1 MLQNYEYFL
10 TLAETKNISKAAE
23 KLYVSHQC
31 LSRYLKN
38 LEDECG
44 LTLFQRK
51 PTLELTYAG
60 TVLADSMREIQRIEQ
75 DTRRKLTDLK
85 DGSTGAVRLGVTE
98 GRLRIFLP
106 GLIKAYQEMFPG
118 VMLRAVSAPTKEL
131 LELLVDNKLDLVLGS
146 PTDRVIPNLEYLTIM
161 EEDLYLVVSDSLL
174 QQYFPDSYPECKE
187 EFYNGADIRLFQNV
201 PFCAATKG
209 YNSRSIIDEF
219 LQTTNTTIRIIYE
232 ANQPDLLHLMTAHDY
247 AASFS
252 LSMYL
257 PHIHSLNQSLPEG
270 HKLNVFPI
278 KGLSRKN
285 PIFLIYRKGTY
296 LPNYTK
302 ALIGLIQRQCTA
314 YQEPLDQLLW

>member
-1 MLQNYEYFL
+1 M
-10 TLAETKNISKAAE
+10 
-23 KLYVSHQC
+23 
-31 LSRYLKN
+31 
-38 LEDECG
+38 
-44 LTLFQRK
+44 
-51 PTLELTYAG
+51 
-60 TVLADSMREIQRIEQ
+60 
-75 DTRRKLTDLK
+75 
-85 DGSTGAVRLGVTE
+85 TE

-146 PTDRVIPNLEYLTIM
+146 PTDRVIHNLEYLTIM

-187 EFYNGADIRLFQNV
+187 KFFKGADIRLFQNV

-257 PHIHSLNQSLPEG
+257 PHIHSLNQSLAEG

>member
-23 KLYVSHQC
+23 RLYVSHQC
-31 LSRYLKN
+31 VSRYLKN
-38 LEDECG
+38 LEKECG
-44 LTLFQRK
+44 LMLFQRK
-51 PTLELTYAG
+51 PALELTYAG
-60 TVLADSMREIQRIEQ
+60 TVLADSMRQIQRIEQ
-75 DTRRKLTDLK
+75 DTLRKLTDLK

-106 GLIKAYQEMFPG
+106 GLIKAYRDMFPG
-118 VMLRAVSAPTKEL
+118 VNLRAVSAPTKEL
-131 LELLVDNKLDLVLGS
+131 LERLADNKLDLVLGS
-146 PTDRVIPNLEYLTIM
+146 QTDRVVPELEYLTIM
-161 EEDLYLVVSDSLL
+161 EEDLYLVVSDALL
-174 QQYFPDSYPECKE
+174 SQYFQTSYPACKE
-187 EFYNGADIRLFQNV
+187 EFSKGADIRLFQDV

-278 KGLSRKN
+278 KGLNRKN
-285 PIFLIYRKGTY
+285 PIFLIYRRGSY

-302 ALIGLIQRQCTA
+302 ALIGLIQRQCSA
-314 YQEPLDQLLW
+314 YQEPLDQFLW